1 MVNGTQD
8 NSRVRRGIRVTPGA
22 KAEGSSPGGIRSALD
37 RGANR
42 EQGVEKQIPGIL
54 QLIHRVYDF
63 SPSGGCRS
71 VSPVTGTTP
80 ALSLPTRR
88 AGYEGIA
95 AVVIAQPAGL
105 ATQPQPPLVPRGVV
119 FLSTVLLGRLVS

>member
-54 QLIHRVYDF
+54 QLMHRVYDLF
-63 SPSGGCRS
+63 P
-71 VSPVTGTTP
+71 
-80 ALSLPTRR
+80 
-88 AGYEGIA
+88 
-95 AVVIAQPAGL
+95 PAGD
-105 ATQPQPPLVPRGVV
+105 AEVCPLSPACCPIFQTSSALTSRRYG
-119 FLSTVLLGRLVS
+119 LP